1 MTRAY
6 FPSLWE
12 QAARRRRDALSMARP
27 NNSRTTSLSA
37 VARGGSHTSSAA
49 NKVPITPRP
58 LTTAE
63 VRVYSSVRPLSGSA
77 RPVPAHVTD
86 YVPDWLKGTRAAVGF
101 YVHDQATRCHR
112 SIRSLSQE
120 LGLSTQALQNNRRY
134 YLSAIGVPTYTG
146 GRDIEVSAELAVG
159 RLRLPSTHVPGL
171 IAALTS
177 ILA

>member
-12 QAARRRRDALSMARP
+12 QAAQRRRDALSMVRP
-27 NNSRTTSLSA
+27 DNSRTASLSA

-49 NKVPITPRP
+49 NRVPITPRP
-58 LTTAE
+58 ITTAE
-63 VRVYSSVRPLSGSA
+63 ICVYSSVRPLSSSA
-77 RPVPAHVTD
+77 KPVPAHVTD
-86 YVPDWLKGTRAAVGF
+86 YVPNWLKGTRAAVGF

-112 SIRSLSQE
+112 SIRALSQE

-146 GRDIEVSAELAVG
+146 GREIEVSAELAVG